1 MARKQTT
8 RKKKSGSARSAKR
21 AGKTTARKK
30 VAAGAGKKS
39 GKKASRKAGG
49 SKSGKRTAGKSG
61 KKKTGTKT
69 GRRAAPKAG
78 AKRTGKATGRKKAA
92 GVKRAAGR
100 GSRQEGRHDVTT
112 TSTQVKSGRR
122 RKRTKAADQ
131 EELLFDARA
140 ESAPGTPDAIPADEG
155 PAPEPAA
162 RAGNGGAPARRGRRS
177 APATAASMAKK
188 QREISVSEFF
198 SKNRHLLGFDNPAKA
213 LLTTIKEAVDNS
225 LDACEEAGIL
235 PDIRVDVDQLAEDRF
250 RVAVQDNGPGIVKN
264 QVPRIFGQLLYGS
277 KFHRLRQSR
286 GQQGIGI
293 SAAGMYGQ
301 ITTGKP
307 VVIVSR
313 IARNKP
319 AHHFEIQIDT
329 RKNAPVVAVDR
340 EVDWNGVD
348 HGTRVEIELEATYRK
363 GTRSVD
369 AYIQQTGLANPH
381 LRLEYRPPKDE
392 PVLYER
398 AADELPKEPME
409 IKPHPHGI
417 ELGMLMKMLAETKSR
432 NVRGFLTSE
441 FSRVSPRVASEIL
454 AKAGIREN
462 ASPRT
467 VRRNDVE
474 ALFKAVNQT
483 KIMAPPTNCLSPIG
497 EDLLV
502 AGLKQEVEA
511 AFYAA
516 STRSPA
522 VYRGNPF
529 QVEVALAYGGKLPA
543 DEPITLYRYANRVP
557 LLYQQGACAVTKAV
571 IGTSWRSYGVQQSK
585 GSLPIG
591 PIVLMVHIASAW
603 VPFTSESKEAIAH
616 YPEILKEIKLGIQ
629 ECGRRLGTF
638 IRRGQREREAER
650 KRSYIEKYIPHI
662 GIALKEI
669 LGLSDKEED
678 RVVATLKDTLERARK
693 MG

>member
-1 MARKQTT
+1 MARKKST
-8 RKKKSGSARSAKR
+8 RKKTAGGKQAGRKPAGGARASAR
-21 AGKTTARKK
+21 AGGK
-30 VAAGAGKKS
+30 AAPKPGAGK
-39 GKKASRKAGG
+39 
-49 SKSGKRTAGKSG
+49 
-61 KKKTGTKT
+61 GTKAAA
-69 GRRAAPKAG
+69 GR
-78 AKRTGKATGRKKAA
+78 KAA
-92 GVKRAAGR
+92 GKGSTAGR
-100 GSRQEGRHDVTT
+100 GTRKEGRAKVST
-112 TSTQVKSGRR
+112 TSAQVKGGRR
-122 RKRTKAADQ
+122 RKRGKSADQ
-131 EELLFDARA
+131 EELLFDPGAA
-140 ESAPGTPDAIPADEG
+140 ETAGVPDAIPADQG
-155 PAPEPAA
+155 PAPEAA
-162 RAGNGGAPARRGRRS
+162 PPAGNGGAPARRGRRS

-235 PDIRVDVDQLAEDRF
+235 PDIRVEVHQLAEDRF
-250 RVAVQDNGPGIVKN
+250 RVAIQDNGPGIVRN

-301 ITTGKP
+301 ITTGRP

-340 EVDWNGVD
+340 EMDWNGVE

-369 AYIQQTGLANPH
+369 AYLQQTGLANPH
-381 LRLEYRPPKDE
+381 LHLEYRPPKDE
-392 PVLYER
+392 PVVYAR
-398 AADELPKEPME
+398 AAQELPKEPME

-432 NVRGFLTSE
+432 NVKGFLTSE
-441 FSRVSPRVASEIL
+441 FSRVSPRVAGEIL
-454 AKAGIREN
+454 AQAKIREN
-462 ASPRT
+462 ASPRS
-467 VRRNDVE
+467 VHRNDVE
-474 ALFKAVNQT
+474 SLFKAVNAT
-483 KIMAPPTNCLSPIG
+483 RIMAPPTNCLSPIG

-516 STRSPA
+516 STRSPS

-669 LGLSDKEED
+669 LGLSDKEEA
-678 RVVATLKDTLERARK
+678 RVVETLKDTLEKSRK

>member
-1 MARKQTT
+1 
-8 RKKKSGSARSAKR
+8 
-21 AGKTTARKK
+21 
-30 VAAGAGKKS
+30 
-39 GKKASRKAGG
+39 
-49 SKSGKRTAGKSG
+49 
-61 KKKTGTKT
+61 
-69 GRRAAPKAG
+69 
-78 AKRTGKATGRKKAA
+78 
-92 GVKRAAGR
+92 
-100 GSRQEGRHDVTT
+100 
-112 TSTQVKSGRR
+112 
-122 RKRTKAADQ
+122 
-131 EELLFDARA
+131 
-140 ESAPGTPDAIPADEG
+140 
-155 PAPEPAA
+155 
-162 RAGNGGAPARRGRRS
+162 
-177 APATAASMAKK
+177 MAKK

-235 PDIRVDVDQLAEDRF
+235 PDIRVEIHQLAEDRF
-250 RVAVQDNGPGIVKN
+250 RVAIEDNGPGIVKA

-301 ITTGKP
+301 ITTGHP
-307 VVIVSR
+307 VVITSR
-313 IARNKP
+313 IAANKP

-340 EVDWNGVD
+340 EVDWNGVP

-363 GTRSVD
+363 GPRSVD
-369 AYIQQTGLANPH
+369 AYLQQTGLANPH

-392 PVLYER
+392 PVVYAR
-398 AADELPKEPME
+398 AAEELPKEPME

-432 NVRGFLTSE
+432 NVKGFLTSE
-441 FSRVSPRVASEIL
+441 FSRVSARVASDIL
-454 AKAGIREN
+454 AKAKIRET
-462 ASPRT
+462 ASPRK
-467 VRRNDVE
+467 VHRNDVE

-483 KIMAPPTNCLSPIG
+483 RIMAPPTNCLSPIG
-497 EDLLV
+497 EDLLI
-502 AGLKQEVEA
+502 AGLKTEVQA
-511 AFYAA
+511 AFYTA

-529 QVEVALAYGGKLPA
+529 QVEVALAYGGKLAA

-585 GSLPIG
+585 GSIPIG

-616 YPEILKEIKLGIQ
+616 YPEILKEIKLAIQ

-669 LGLSDKEED
+669 LDLSDQEEA
-678 RVVATLKDTLERARK
+678 RVVETLKDTLEKSRK
-693 MG
+693 ME